1 MGRVSKRGNSLRKT
15 ADIQT
20 ELNMEK
26 KRYKAGI
33 YARLSSDQDEKKNE
47 SVEVQIEIARKF
59 VEEFN
64 RNKAGEVIDVIECYT
79 DLGKTGSNFE
89 RAGFL
94 RLLQDI
100 RLGEINC
107 VIVKDLS
114 RFGRNYL
121 EAGNYIEK
129 IFPFLG
135 VRFIAVADGFD
146 TGKEGNE
153 NKQMASEIK
162 NLVNDMYAKDFSKK
176 AKLHLKQRR
185 EEGSYV
191 GGPPPYGYMAE
202 WDGKRRVLI
211 PDENTEG
218 IVRFIYEKFVETES
232 YTAVADELNHRQI
245 NPPALYKKTK
255 EVYHAPDAGAY
266 KGWDKSAVERILKS
280 ETYTGTLVQGRTSIT
295 ARDEKNRIHKP
306 EDDWVITKEAHEPL
320 VDGELYQKSVE
331 IREKI
336 QKRTAS
342 YHHPAKGYPIEENI
356 FDSVLYC
363 GVCGRKMTR
372 SSYVKHYADGETAR
386 LDGYFC
392 LNGGKTK
399 VTVCPDSNR
408 ISKNE
413 LVGILLPLIRMEF
426 AVFLNKPKR
435 YMEYGKERIAEAVKR
450 AESGL
455 RETEGKIRRSHEEES
470 SIYMDYRAGK
480 IPQKKYVAFKM
491 QQENKLEDLKKQ
503 QEGQEKE
510 IKALNK
516 LSEKYLTA
524 IKALLK
530 LKSGKELTKD
540 MIEAF
545 ISKIYVYPGK
555 RIEVIFTFTTD
566 CMEGVK

>member
-47 SVEVQIEIARKF
+47 SVEVQIGIARKF
-59 VEEFN
+59 
-64 RNKAGEVIDVIECYT
+64 
-79 DLGKTGSNFE
+79 
-89 RAGFL
+89 
-94 RLLQDI
+94 
-100 RLGEINC
+100 
-107 VIVKDLS
+107 
-114 RFGRNYL
+114 L

-255 EVYHAPDAGAY
+255 EVYHAPDAGAN

-295 ARDEKNRIHKP
+295 LFN
-306 EDDWVITKEAHEPL
+306 
-320 VDGELYQKSVE
+320 
-331 IREKI
+331 
-336 QKRTAS
+336 
-342 YHHPAKGYPIEENI
+342 
-356 FDSVLYC
+356 
-363 GVCGRKMTR
+363 
-372 SSYVKHYADGETAR
+372 
-386 LDGYFC
+386 
-392 LNGGKTK
+392 
-399 VTVCPDSNR
+399 
-408 ISKNE
+408 
-413 LVGILLPLIRMEF
+413 
-426 AVFLNKPKR
+426 
-435 YMEYGKERIAEAVKR
+435 
-450 AESGL
+450 
-455 RETEGKIRRSHEEES
+455 
-470 SIYMDYRAGK
+470 
-480 IPQKKYVAFKM
+480 
-491 QQENKLEDLKKQ
+491 
-503 QEGQEKE
+503 
-510 IKALNK
+510 
-516 LSEKYLTA
+516 
-524 IKALLK
+524 
-530 LKSGKELTKD
+530 
-540 MIEAF
+540 
-545 ISKIYVYPGK
+545 
-555 RIEVIFTFTTD
+555 
-566 CMEGVK
+566 